1 MRPSLSL
8 TMRGGSIGAHR
19 AQTGAT
25 MPLLIRSPAGCHHAW
40 SPLPAIA
47 ACRRCCARGHGRPD
61 LPDFGSRRL
70 AMNAPTPPWTEELLG
85 LFHRERRDERSAP
98 PTPRDLADAFA
109 NALLAYGDWS
119 PGQPEREISIGQ
131 TKFSMTAVCG
141 LFDQF
146 ADELP
151 RHVFD
156 KLRSYLD
163 LISHS
168 DLIVELA
175 VNCSYATGARC
186 LRRLIELRKA
196 EYQPA

>member
-1 MRPSLSL
+1 MSGQPAPS
-8 TMRGGSIGAHR
+8 G
-19 AQTGAT
+19 QT
-25 MPLLIRSPAGCHHAW
+25 
-40 SPLPAIA
+40 
-47 ACRRCCARGHGRPD
+47 
-61 LPDFGSRRL
+61 
-70 AMNAPTPPWTEELLG
+70 
-85 LFHRERRDERSAP
+85 AP
-98 PTPRDLADAFA
+98 PTRRDLEEVFA
-109 NALLAYGDWS
+109 NALSAYGDWS

-151 RHVFD
+151 QHVFD
-156 KLRSYLD
+156 KLRSYMD
-163 LISHS
+163 LPSHS

>member
-1 MRPSLSL
+1 MASHLWRVVSGQSGPSGQS
-8 TMRGGSIGAHR
+8 
-19 AQTGAT
+19 
-25 MPLLIRSPAGCHHAW
+25 
-40 SPLPAIA
+40 A
-47 ACRRCCARGHGRPD
+47 A
-61 LPDFGSRRL
+61 
-70 AMNAPTPPWTEELLG
+70 
-85 LFHRERRDERSAP
+85 

-119 PGQPEREISIGQ
+119 PGQPEPEISIGRS
-131 TKFSMTAVCG
+131 KFSMTAVCG
-141 LFDQF
+141 LFDQI

-151 RHVFD
+151 QHLFD
-156 KLRSYLD
+156 KLRLYMD
-163 LISHS
+163 HVTHG

>member
-1 MRPSLSL
+1 MASHLWRVMS
-8 TMRGGSIGAHR
+8 G
-19 AQTGAT
+19 Q
-25 MPLLIRSPAGCHHAW
+25 
-40 SPLPAIA
+40 
-47 ACRRCCARGHGRPD
+47 
-61 LPDFGSRRL
+61 
-70 AMNAPTPPWTEELLG
+70 
-85 LFHRERRDERSAP
+85 SAP
-98 PTPRDLADAFA
+98 SGQSALSTPRHLADAFA
-109 NALLAYGDWS
+109 DALLAYGDWS
-119 PGQPEREISIGQ
+119 SGQPEREISTGQ
-131 TKFSMTAVCG
+131 TKFSMISICG

-156 KLRSYLD
+156 KLRSYMD
-163 LISHS
+163 PVSHS

>member
-1 MRPSLSL
+1 MS
-8 TMRGGSIGAHR
+8 G
-19 AQTGAT
+19 Q
-25 MPLLIRSPAGCHHAW
+25 
-40 SPLPAIA
+40 
-47 ACRRCCARGHGRPD
+47 
-61 LPDFGSRRL
+61 
-70 AMNAPTPPWTEELLG
+70 
-85 LFHRERRDERSAP
+85 SAP
-98 PTPRDLADAFA
+98 SGQSAAPTPRDLAVAFA
-109 NALLAYGDWS
+109 DALLAYGDWIA
-119 PGQPEREISIGQ
+119 GQPEREISIGG

-151 RHVFD
+151 QHDFD

-163 LISHS
+163 PVSHS

-186 LRRLIELRKA
+186 LCRLIELRKA

>member
-1 MRPSLSL
+1 MASNLWRVMSGQSAPS
-8 TMRGGSIGAHR
+8 G
-19 AQTGAT
+19 Q
-25 MPLLIRSPAGCHHAW
+25 P
-40 SPLPAIA
+40 
-47 ACRRCCARGHGRPD
+47 
-61 LPDFGSRRL
+61 
-70 AMNAPTPPWTEELLG
+70 
-85 LFHRERRDERSAP
+85 AP

-109 NALLAYGDWS
+109 DALLAYWRLDCRAAGARDQYW
-119 PGQPEREISIGQ
+119 Q
-131 TKFSMTAVCG
+131 TKFSMTAVCR

-151 RHVFD
+151 QHVFD
-156 KLRSYLD
+156 RLRSYVD

-186 LRRLIELRKA
+186 LRRLIELRKE

>member
-1 MRPSLSL
+1 MGSNLWRVMSGQSAPS
-8 TMRGGSIGAHR
+8 R
-19 AQTGAT
+19 Q
-25 MPLLIRSPAGCHHAW
+25 
-40 SPLPAIA
+40 
-47 ACRRCCARGHGRPD
+47 
-61 LPDFGSRRL
+61 
-70 AMNAPTPPWTEELLG
+70 
-85 LFHRERRDERSAP
+85 SAP
-98 PTPRDLADAFA
+98 PTPRIADAFA
-109 NALLAYGDWS
+109 DALLAYGDWIA
-119 PGQPEREISIGQ
+119 GQPEREISIGQ

-151 RHVFD
+151 QHIFD
-156 KLRSYLD
+156 KLRSYMALP
-163 LISHS
+163 SHS